1 MEIGLI
7 ILLFSLGLIM
17 IIKGGDWFVDA
28 AIWIAEKT
36 NISFGIIGATIISI
50 ATTLPEFF
58 VSTIASNEGFT
69 DMSMGN
75 AVGSIICNI
84 ALIIALCAL
93 IKPIKI
99 KDGFFGIKSLLML
112 SYLSIL
118 FFISLDGIITKAE
131 GAFLISLCSIFILIN
146 ILEHKINNFK
156 DYSKLKTTR
165 KKGESIINGLKFIIG
180 GFFIIYGAHLLV
192 ETGVDIANFLRI
204 PKQIISL
211 TLLAIGTSIPELV
224 TAISATFKNQQDI
237 SLGNILGANILNI
250 TLVIGVSALVSKN
263 GLIIPIQSIK
273 LDIPM
278 AILVSLIF
286 IVPSIF
292 KEKIGKTTGIILLIS
307 YIIYLGILF

>member
-1 MEIGLI
+1 M
-7 ILLFSLGLIM
+7 
-17 IIKGGDWFVDA
+17 
-28 AIWIAEKT
+28 
-36 NISFGIIGATIISI
+36 
-50 ATTLPEFF
+50 
-58 VSTIASNEGFT
+58 
-69 DMSMGN
+69 
-75 AVGSIICNI
+75 
-84 ALIIALCAL
+84 
-93 IKPIKI
+93 
-99 KDGFFGIKSLLML
+99 
-112 SYLSIL
+112 
-118 FFISLDGIITKAE
+118 
-131 GAFLISLCSIFILIN
+131 
-146 ILEHKINNFK
+146 
-156 DYSKLKTTR
+156 
-165 KKGESIINGLKFIIG
+165 
-180 GFFIIYGAHLLV
+180 V

-292 KEKIGKTTGIILLIS
+292 KEKNRKNYRNYLA
-307 YIIYLGILF
+307 YIIYHLFRNFILILLNISLY